1 MKKKY
6 FMRGL
11 GTGVVFATIIMLA
24 AYMTSGAWQ
33 KMTDEEIKKRA
44 KQLGMVDEQVSVLA
58 DTEGTAEEIDD
69 SDSIT
74 DLVDNSKE
82 SKTTAEATTEELI
95 TEAASTEEMSEEEKA
110 EATTEA
116 ATEETTTEEA
126 TTEKEATEKQDSKT
140 KAQITVK
147 GGMGSQ
153 EIAKLLA
160 DAGLVKSASDFD
172 SYLCQNGYDSKLE
185 VGTFELEGTMTY
197 EELAKTLCKKK

>member
-82 SKTTAEATTEELI
+82 TKTTAEATTEELI
-95 TEAASTEEMSEEEKA
+95 TEATSTEEMSEEA
-110 EATTEA
+110 TTEATTE
-116 ATEETTTEEA
+116 ETTEEA
-126 TTEKEATEKQDSKT
+126 TTEKETTEKQDSKT

-185 VGTFELEGTMTY
+185 VGTFDLEGTMTY